1 LLLVATVN
9 KYVRLFISYRAARD
23 HVTCISHGVVYVR
36 ILINFLVITIAMSDD
51 DDISL
56 CLAATVLSDAGGDVD
71 ARSCWVHALMEK
83 SLLTDIKSNDFKAY
97 RNSCRIR
104 PDDYGDYDELLH
116 PSPTRIQTVKGRL
129 TRG

>member
-1 LLLVATVN
+1 MSVYLTIHSFSSSFFLTYLLLVATVN

-56 CLAATVLSDAGGDVD
+56 CLAATVLSDAGGDVVLGACVD
-71 ARSCWVHALMEK
+71 GEVT
-83 SLLTDIKSNDFKAY
+83 TD
-97 RNSCRIR
+97 
-104 PDDYGDYDELLH
+104 GHQE
-116 PSPTRIQTVKGRL
+116 Q
-129 TRG
+129 